1 MAKKGICISL
11 KWNGRSG
18 LVLVELV
25 AGVLALGL
33 LIAAS
38 APAAAGSGSG
48 PGGTSGSSSSGSGSS
63 GSSSSAADFALT
75 ATYKPPSFV
84 GCVVRGGLSSCA
96 GPCQAG
102 VL

>member
-18 LVLVELV
+18 LVLVVLA

-33 LIAAS
+33 LIAERS
-38 APAAAGSGSG
+38 PAVAGSG
-48 PGGTSGSSSSGSGSS
+48 PGGTSGSGSSGSGSS

-75 ATYKPPSFV
+75 ANYKPPSFV
-84 GCVVRGGLSSCA
+84 GYVVRGGLSSCV
-96 GPCQAG
+96 GPCRVG